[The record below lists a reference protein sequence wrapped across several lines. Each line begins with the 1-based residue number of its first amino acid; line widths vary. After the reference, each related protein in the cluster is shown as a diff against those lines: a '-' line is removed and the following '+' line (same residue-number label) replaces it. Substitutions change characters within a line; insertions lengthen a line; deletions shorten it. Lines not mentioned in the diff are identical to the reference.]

1 MTFIAKTR
9 ITREIER
16 RGIMELMR
24 SNDMLKNFGKEMVQS
39 LMPSMR
45 RCFKGDKSRK

>member
-9 ITREIER
+9 ITREI

-45 RCFKGDKSRK
+45 RCFKGD